1 MDSVFRRALNDPMC
15 LEEAVVQE
23 GIVRCP
29 FLRNINEPTSFSFSV
44 NFPVPVF
51 YCLLLVKARGAKGPI
66 FEDGPNFDTAFRV
79 FHGRDGVVP
88 LSEGSFPQIEKPLPT
103 PNPEFNPL
111 AAKAATISLSAFGGF
126 FSFGDFSNKRN
137 KKNLNKRTPMNSPRS
152 RHILC
157 GLVSEPSFIAPILK
171 YYHVLLQ
178 IFNCLILLS
187 LEFQNKGQSNNHEAL
202 SNEWLENGQCPLA
215 KSYRALSGV
224 VPLVAKMMTPPAG
237 MKLKCPPAVVA
248 ARAAISRTAFAKGLR
263 PQPLPTKVLVIALL
277 GMAANV
283 PLGIWREHTQKFSVQ
298 WFAAVHAAVPFIG
311 MLRKSVLMPKS
322 AMALTIAASILGQ
335 TIGSRAERI
344 RLKRVAAA
352 KSAREGHDTVD
363 CIKTPMSL
371 KTGKSNVVQFWDP
384 LALRVE
390 STVGTGSPAVLVP
403 AVGGFN

>member
-1 MDSVFRRALNDPMC
+1 MDSFRRALNETTC
-15 LEEAVVQE
+15 LEETVQQ
-23 GIVRCP
+23 GIERCP
-29 FLRNINEPTSFSFSV
+29 FLRNINEPTSFSFSST
-44 NFPVPVF
+44 NFPVP
-51 YCLLLVKARGAKGPI
+51 ARGAKGPI

-88 LSEGSFPQIEKPLPT
+88 LSEGTFPQIEKPLPK

-126 FSFGDFSNKRN
+126 FSFDDFSNKRN
-137 KKNLNKRTPMNSPRS
+137 KKNLNKKNPNNLP
-152 RHILC
+152 
-157 GLVSEPSFIAPILK
+157 
-171 YYHVLLQ
+171 
-178 IFNCLILLS
+178 
-187 LEFQNKGQSNNHEAL
+187 QNKGQSNNHEAL

-237 MKLKCPPAVVA
+237 MKLKCPPAIVA

-263 PQPLPTKVLVIALL
+263 PQPLPTKILVIALL

-352 KSAREGHDTVD
+352 KSAGESDNTTD
-363 CIKTPMSL
+363 CIKAPMSL
-371 KTGKSNVVQFWDP
+371 KTGNSSAVQFWDP

-403 AVGGFN
+403 AVAAFN

>member
-1 MDSVFRRALNDPMC
+1 MDSFFQRALGEPMC
-15 LEEAVVQE
+15 SEENVVQQ
-23 GIVRCP
+23 GIERCP
-29 FLRNINEPTSFSFSV
+29 FLRNINEPTSFSFSSV
-44 NFPVPVF
+44 NFPVP
-51 YCLLLVKARGAKGPI
+51 ARGAKGPI
-66 FEDGPNFDTAFRV
+66 FEDGPNFDMAFRV

-88 LSEGSFPQIEKPLPT
+88 LSEGSFPQIEKPLPK

-137 KKNLNKRTPMNSPRS
+137 RKNSNKKNPNNLP
-152 RHILC
+152 
-157 GLVSEPSFIAPILK
+157 
-171 YYHVLLQ
+171 
-178 IFNCLILLS
+178 
-187 LEFQNKGQSNNHEAL
+187 QNKGQSNNQPNNHEAL
-202 SNEWLENGQCPLA
+202 SNEWLEMGQCPLA
-215 KSYRALSGV
+215 KSYRALSGI

-248 ARAAISRTAFAKGLR
+248 ARAALSRTAFAKGLR

-344 RLKRVAAA
+344 RVKRAAAA
-352 KSAREGHDTVD
+352 KSAAEGHGDIAA
-363 CIKTPMSL
+363 CINVPMSL
-371 KTGKSNVVQFWDP
+371 KTGNNNVVQFWDP
-384 LALRVE
+384 LALKVK
-390 STVGTGSPAVLVP
+390 STMVAESPAVLVP
-403 AVGGFN
+403 TVGAFN

>member
-1 MDSVFRRALNDPMC
+1 M
-15 LEEAVVQE
+15 
-23 GIVRCP
+23 
-29 FLRNINEPTSFSFSV
+29 
-44 NFPVPVF
+44 
-51 YCLLLVKARGAKGPI
+51 
-66 FEDGPNFDTAFRV
+66 
-79 FHGRDGVVP
+79 
-88 LSEGSFPQIEKPLPT
+88 
-103 PNPEFNPL
+103 
-111 AAKAATISLSAFGGF
+111 
-126 FSFGDFSNKRN
+126 
-137 KKNLNKRTPMNSPRS
+137 
-152 RHILC
+152 
-157 GLVSEPSFIAPILK
+157 
-171 YYHVLLQ
+171 
-178 IFNCLILLS
+178 FNCLILLL

-263 PQPLPTKVLVIALL
+263 PQPLPTKILVIALL

-352 KSAREGHDTVD
+352 RLAREGHDTAD
-363 CIKTPMSL
+363 CIKAPMSL
-371 KTGKSNVVQFWDP
+371 KTGNRNVVQFWDP

>member
-1 MDSVFRRALNDPMC
+1 MDSFLKRSSSDPMC
-15 LEEAVVQE
+15 LEENVVQQ
-23 GIVRCP
+23 GIERCP
-29 FLRNINEPTSFSFSV
+29 FLRNINEPTSFSLSSI
-44 NFPVPVF
+44 NFPAP
-51 YCLLLVKARGAKGPI
+51 ATGAKGPI

-88 LSEGSFPQIEKPLPT
+88 LSEGSFAQIEKPLPK
-103 PNPEFNPL
+103 PSPEFNPL

-137 KKNLNKRTPMNSPRS
+137 KKSSNKKNPNNLP
-152 RHILC
+152 
-157 GLVSEPSFIAPILK
+157 
-171 YYHVLLQ
+171 
-178 IFNCLILLS
+178 
-187 LEFQNKGQSNNHEAL
+187 QNKGQSNNHEAL

-237 MKLKCPPAVVA
+237 MKVTCPPAIVA

-263 PQPLPTKVLVIALL
+263 PQPLPTKVVVIALL

-283 PLGIWREHTQKFSVQ
+283 PLGIWREHTKKFSVQ

-344 RLKRVAAA
+344 RLKRAKLAA
-352 KSAREGHDTVD
+352 EGHTHGDGATRIEAPVS
-363 CIKTPMSL
+363 M
-371 KTGKSNVVQFWDP
+371 KTGSSSAVQFWDP

-390 STVGTGSPAVLVP
+390 STASPVLVP
-403 AVGGFN
+403 TVGALY

>member
-44 NFPVPVF
+44 NFPVP
-51 YCLLLVKARGAKGPI
+51 ARGAKGPI

-137 KKNLNKRTPMNSPRS
+137 KKNLNKKNPNELP
-152 RHILC
+152 
-157 GLVSEPSFIAPILK
+157 
-171 YYHVLLQ
+171 
-178 IFNCLILLS
+178 
-187 LEFQNKGQSNNHEAL
+187 QNKGQSNNHEAL

>member
-23 GIVRCP
+23 GIERCP
-29 FLRNINEPTSFSFSV
+29 FLRNINEPTSFSFSSV
-44 NFPVPVF
+44 NFPVP
-51 YCLLLVKARGAKGPI
+51 ARGAKGPI
-66 FEDGPNFDTAFRV
+66 FEDGPNFDMAFRV

-88 LSEGSFPQIEKPLPT
+88 LSEGSFPQIEKPLPM
-103 PNPEFNPL
+103 PNQEFNPL

-137 KKNLNKRTPMNSPRS
+137 KKNLNKKNPNELP
-152 RHILC
+152 
-157 GLVSEPSFIAPILK
+157 
-171 YYHVLLQ
+171 
-178 IFNCLILLS
+178 
-187 LEFQNKGQSNNHEAL
+187 QNKGQSNNHEAL

-263 PQPLPTKVLVIALL
+263 PQPLPRKVLVIALL

-352 KSAREGHDTVD
+352 KSAREGHDTAD